1 MFDFDIEDRGLEVTV
16 AAAAFLISYHLPMHF
31 LSSAIVGG
39 VFLAGLLIGLVIIV
53 VACRVVKKSRGFT
66 RLSKYDEFS
75 SQSPIYKQASN
86 SKCDIAEV

>member
-1 MFDFDIEDRGLEVTV
+1 MFHFDTEDRVLEVTV
-16 AAAAFLISYHLPMHF
+16 AAFLISYHLPMHF
-31 LSSAIVGG
+31 VSSAIIGG
-39 VFLAGLLIGLVIIV
+39 VFLAGLLIGLVIVV

-86 SKCDIAEV
+86 SKCDIADV